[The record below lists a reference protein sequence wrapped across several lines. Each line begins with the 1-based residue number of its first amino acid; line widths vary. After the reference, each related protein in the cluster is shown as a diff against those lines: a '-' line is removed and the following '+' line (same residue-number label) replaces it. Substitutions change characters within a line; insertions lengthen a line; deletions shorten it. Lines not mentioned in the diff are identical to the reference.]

1 MEDAAQ
7 LLGIVPGDKY
17 RVSAEDVCQAVMD
30 AVQAP
35 PIAAQNLYVQFL
47 FAWLTGNGDLH
58 AKNVSVLQGPDGRW
72 KISPIYDIPCTLVYG
87 DKTLALSISGKT
99 QGLKK
104 THWDEFAAW
113 LGLNSRVVCKLN
125 QTVVNAAA
133 QVNLHDAG
141 FEGSPLHGAEHELR
155 FRRLALES

>member
-35 PIAAQNLYVQFL
+35 LIAAQNLYVQFL

-72 KISPIYDIPCTLVYG
+72 KICPIYDIPCTLVYG

-113 LGLNSRVVCKLN
+113 LGLNSRVVRKLN
-125 QTVVNAAA
+125 QTVANAAA
-133 QVNLHDAG
+133 QVKLHYAG
-141 FEGSPLHGAEHELR
+141 FEGSPLHGAERELR
-155 FRRLALES
+155 FRRLALEP